1 MQHSKRQNGREKG
14 ANGARKVRDER
25 KRWKEKHRKEIVF
38 HSIRTGCVLRGPEL
52 HSPHFSLLLILLL
65 SPPSLLLTHTL
76 SVALFCHFSPF
87 LASISFC
94 TFSLWT
100 SYLIFI
106 STFISISS
114 CTICFSAV
122 SLGLSPCVCH
132 CKFPFTSLCLW
143 PLQVSSPRATHT
155 ASVGVTGSCRAGS
168 GRHYSPDLWLTEMSP
183 WQLEF
188 SPVHLQKEILQLG
201 LCIYKADDCS
211 GSINLLFKYGI

>member
-14 ANGARKVRDER
+14 TNGARKVRDER

-38 HSIRTGCVLRGPEL
+38 HSIWTGCVLRGPVL
-52 HSPHFSLLLILLL
+52 HSPHFSLLLILPL
-65 SPPSLLLTHTL
+65 SPSLLLTHTL

-87 LASISFC
+87 LASISCC

-100 SYLIFI
+100 LYLIFI

-114 CTICFSAV
+114 CTIFFSVV
-122 SLGLSPCVCH
+122 SLGSSPCVCH
-132 CKFPFTSLCLW
+132 YKCPFTSLCLW
-143 PLQVSSPRATHT
+143 PLQVTSPQATHT
-155 ASVGVTGSCRAGS
+155 ASVGVTGSCRARS
-168 GRHYSPDLWLTEMSP
+168 GRHCSPGLWLTEVSL

-211 GSINLLFKYGI
+211 DSMNLLFKYGI